1 LQLVIWPPPDEDQV
15 ALNVDGSSYG
25 NPGWAGYGCL
35 IRDHK
40 GLWKLGFSGPVSFAD
55 RIEVEL
61 LAIQNG
67 LMLAWD
73 FGYNNVSCRSDCKE
87 ALSLIQE
94 PVFKPRK
101 YIGIIDSIKELISRD
116 WIVSFALTC
125 REGNQCAD
133 FMAKVGANVM
143 DCLRIF
149 PEPPACLGSLLL
161 SDAMR
166 TPYTRFE

>member
-1 LQLVIWPPPDEDQV
+1 MQKDKNLKKKKKGE
-15 ALNVDGSSYG
+15 GE
-25 NPGWAGYGCL
+25 PGHVPGHAVGHNRPW
-35 IRDHK
+35 
-40 GLWKLGFSGPVSFAD
+40 
-55 RIEVEL
+55 
-61 LAIQNG
+61 
-67 LMLAWD
+67 
-73 FGYNNVSCRSDCKE
+73 
-87 ALSLIQE
+87 IQE